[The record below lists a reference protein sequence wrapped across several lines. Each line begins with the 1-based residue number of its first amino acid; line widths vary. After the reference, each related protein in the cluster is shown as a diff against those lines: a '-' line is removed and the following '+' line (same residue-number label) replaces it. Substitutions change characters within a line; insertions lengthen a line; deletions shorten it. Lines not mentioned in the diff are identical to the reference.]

1 MDVNAQDTN
10 FFELVRVG
18 GLATAVLVLIGTYL
32 LVRFLTSAL
41 QEIGKR
47 WVDKRLIINQ
57 IATLARFAV
66 WLGGLGIALAFSVN
80 LTKEVLLAIGGTA
93 AVTIGFALKD
103 LAASILAGVIII
115 IDRPF
120 QVGDRVSF
128 GGVYGEIA
136 SIGLR
141 SVRLVTLDD
150 DFVTIPNNKFLTDI
164 VTAGS
169 WGTLDM
175 LVQVEFFIG
184 MDQDVARAEEL
195 IGDALTSSRYAYPK
209 RPWSVAI
216 SQGLR
221 GNVMAIRLNAK
232 AHVFDV
238 QYERAFQADVTKRVL
253 AAFREHDILPPAIL
267 HRDVGAPTAR
277 TPSAARDAS
286 ASTPS

>member
-1 MDVNAQDTN
+1 MAGNAQDTN
-10 FFELVRVG
+10 LFEIVRVG

-41 QEIGKR
+41 QGIGKR
-47 WVDKRLIINQ
+47 WVDKRLLINQ
-57 IATLARFAV
+57 IATLARFAI
-66 WLGGLGIALAFSVN
+66 WLMGLGVAVAFSVN

-150 DFVTIPNNKFLTDI
+150 NFVTIPNNKFLTDI
-164 VTAGS
+164 VSAGS

-175 LVQVEFFIG
+175 LIQLDFYIG
-184 MDQDVARAEEL
+184 VDQDVARAEEL
-195 IGDALTSSRYAYPK
+195 VGEALTSCRYAYPK
-209 RPWSVAI
+209 RPWGVGV
-216 SQGLR
+216 SQVLQ
-221 GNVMAIRLNAK
+221 GNVMAIRLRAS

-238 QYERAFQADVTKRVL
+238 QYEKAFESDVTKRVL
-253 AAFREHDILPPAIL
+253 AAFREHGILPPAVL
-267 HRDVGAPTAR
+267 HRDVGA
-277 TPSAARDAS
+277 SAARPAS
-286 ASTPS
+286 AARAATATTPS